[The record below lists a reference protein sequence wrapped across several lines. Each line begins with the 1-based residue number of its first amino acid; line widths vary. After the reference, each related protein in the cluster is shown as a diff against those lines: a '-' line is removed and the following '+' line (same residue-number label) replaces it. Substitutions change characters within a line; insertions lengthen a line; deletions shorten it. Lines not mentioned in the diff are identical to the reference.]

1 MSSHCLVLCCIVV
14 KMILERAYAHW
25 IILCAPRPHPL
36 LPFVAARLCRCV
48 AVYVFVSNRLF
59 HLTNELK
66 DRIVPHDD
74 NPRLARNCIQ
84 TAIAATA
91 AVGAGWFVQRVLVLQ
106 MM

>member
-1 MSSHCLVLCCIVV
+1 M
-14 KMILERAYAHW
+14 
-25 IILCAPRPHPL
+25 CATPHPL
-36 LPFVAARLCRCV
+36 LPVVAARLCCCV

-66 DRIVPHDD
+66 DQIVPHDD

-84 TAIAATA
+84 AAIAATA